1 MARHAIQAQE
11 RSAAMRRTAAPR
23 RSANPSDALALD
35 PVIHERVRLG
45 IISALAVNDV
55 LSFGDLKKLLETTDG
70 NLSVHA
76 RKLEDSQTPCPV
88 KNCLRAVDATRAS
101 PPTPRRLRARAR

>member
-1 MARHAIQAQE
+1 MPCSPWASACCTSYSDSSLQGDTVARRAIQAQE
-11 RSAAMRRTAAPR
+11 RSAAMRRSAAAR

-45 IISALAVNDV
+45 IISALAVNDI

-76 RKLEDSQTPCPV
+76 RK
-88 KNCLRAVDATRAS
+88 
-101 PPTPRRLRARAR
+101 